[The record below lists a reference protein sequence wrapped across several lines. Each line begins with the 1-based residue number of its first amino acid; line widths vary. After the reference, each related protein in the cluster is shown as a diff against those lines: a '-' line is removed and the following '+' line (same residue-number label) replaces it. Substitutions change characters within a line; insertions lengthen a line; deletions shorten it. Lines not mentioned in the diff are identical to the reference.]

1 MGEQEEEAA
10 DSVPEAGHGQGLL
23 VADTG
28 TLGISQCST
37 SYSLLA
43 HLDDLSDGVEH
54 LARHT
59 DGGEEV
65 CLARRVNQLLP
76 GVVPG
81 VKERGGG

>member
-1 MGEQEEEAA
+1 MGKQKEEAA

-28 TLGISQCST
+28 TLGNSQCLLS
-37 SYSLLA
+37 SSLPG

-59 DGGEEV
+59 DCSEEV
-65 CLARRVNQLLP
+65 CLACRVNQLLP
-76 GVVPG
+76 RVVPG
-81 VKERGGG
+81 VRGRGG